1 MKLYSVD
8 LSPFA
13 ARVRVAIYA
22 KNLPVEIVSPPE
34 GGTKSAE
41 YLAINPMGRV
51 PALVVGDGFT
61 LPESDTIVEFLAD
74 YFPDSGLR
82 PATPEG
88 RAQARLIARVADLY
102 VMPSLQ
108 PLFGQM
114 NPAGRDQK
122 VVDEA
127 IEKLKG
133 ALVHLNVFMGDGPYA
148 VGDTITTADCAL
160 VPILFFIQTAAQV
173 FGKGDLLAD
182 LLKLSAYAE
191 LLKMDPTAQKVVSE
205 MQAGLRARQPG
216 RLKQGRSRGRR
227 GSRART

>member
-34 GGTKSAE
+34 AGTKSE
-41 YLAINPMGRV
+41 TYLALNPMGRV
-51 PALVVGDGFT
+51 PVLVVGDGFA

-74 YFPDSGLR
+74 SFPDSGLL
-82 PATPEG
+82 PATPEA
-88 RAQARLIARVADLY
+88 RAQARLIARVAELY

-108 PLFGQM
+108 PLFAQM
-114 NPAGRDQK
+114 NPQGRDQK

-148 VGDTITTADCAL
+148 VGETITTADCAL
-160 VPILFFIQTAAQV
+160 IPILFFIQVAGQV
-173 FGKGDLLAD
+173 FGQGDLLAD

-191 LLKMDPTAQKVVSE
+191 LLKMDPVAQKVVSE
-205 MQAGLRARQPG
+205 MQAGLRARQSG
-216 RLKQGRSRGRR
+216 G
-227 GSRART
+227 